1 MCGICGVRRFD
12 GGPVE
17 EGVLRAMR
25 DVMAH
30 RGPDDEGLYLSEG
43 VGLGHRRLSVIDLA
57 TGHQPMFNEN
67 GTVCIVFNGEI
78 YNHLDV
84 RTELERLGHRYIT
97 RSDTESIIHAY
108 EEDGTACVHRLNG
121 MFAFAIWDARAHI
134 LFLAR
139 DRTGMKPLYYWVDAE
154 KFVFASE
161 IKSILEYPGMPRE
174 LDMDGLNLYLAL
186 QYVPAPW
193 TLFKGVRK
201 LPPGHFLVCHAD
213 GRVKIEKYWD
223 VTYGSEDDKGEA
235 FYIEGIRERVLRAV
249 ERRLI
254 SDVPL
259 GAFLSGGVDSSTV
272 VGLMSRIMNRP
283 VDTYVVGF
291 DLGEGSPKF
300 NVDREH
306 ARLAARH
313 FGTNHHEVVIS
324 QSDRIADVL
333 PALVR
338 QMDEPISNPTAIST
352 YFVSRLARQTVTVAL
367 SGDGADEIFGGYYRY
382 VYDRVVS
389 RYEAIPTP
397 LREGIMRLL
406 VLGLPFPR
414 QVKQLAHKAS
424 LGHTPARYLT
434 WWTVFTL
441 GDRVQ
446 LFNSALS
453 DQVSDGALERLV
465 MSCLDNVSSRSFQD
479 KLAYTDLKLWIADQ
493 SNMVVDKMSM
503 LVSLET
509 RSPFQDY
516 ELVEFA
522 GSIPFKYKV
531 RGRTMKVLFKRVFRD
546 LLPPEILSRS
556 KHGFQSPGSYW
567 LRNDLRELV
576 LDVLSRGRIEQGGLF
591 NPDYVERIVT
601 RHLNREE
608 YNLNKVWTLLT
619 FQLWYDAYLGEG
631 GA

>member
-1 MCGICGVRRFD
+1 
-12 GGPVE
+12 
-17 EGVLRAMR
+17 
-25 DVMAH
+25 
-30 RGPDDEGLYLSEG
+30 
-43 VGLGHRRLSVIDLA
+43 
-57 TGHQPMFNEN
+57 
-67 GTVCIVFNGEI
+67 
-78 YNHLDV
+78 
-84 RTELERLGHRYIT
+84 
-97 RSDTESIIHAY
+97 
-108 EEDGTACVHRLNG
+108 
-121 MFAFAIWDARAHI
+121 
-134 LFLAR
+134 
-139 DRTGMKPLYYWVDAE
+139 
-154 KFVFASE
+154 
-161 IKSILEYPGMPRE
+161 
-174 LDMDGLNLYLAL
+174 MDGLNLYLAL

-193 TLFKGVRK
+193 TLFKGIRK
-201 LPPGHFLVCHAD
+201 LPPGYYLLCRAD
-213 GRVKIEKYWD
+213 GQVEIKKYWD
-223 VTYGSEDDKGEA
+223 VTYGGEDDKSEG
-235 FYIEGIRERVLRAV
+235 YYVEGIRERMLRAV

-259 GAFLSGGVDSSTV
+259 GAFLSGGVDSSIV
-272 VGLMSRIMNRP
+272 VGLMSQIMNRP

-291 DLGEGSPKF
+291 DVGEGSPKF

-324 QSDRIADVL
+324 QADRIADLL

-338 QMDEPISNPTAIST
+338 QMDEPISNPTAISA
-352 YFVSRLARQTVTVAL
+352 YFVSRLARQMVTVAL
-367 SGDGADEIFGGYYRY
+367 SGDGADELFGGYRRY
-382 VYDRVVS
+382 VYDQMVS
-389 RYEAIPTP
+389 RYEAIPAP
-397 LREGIMRLL
+397 LRERVLHPL

-434 WWTVFTL
+434 WWTAFTPE
-441 GDRVQ
+441 DRVQ

-453 DQVSDGALERLV
+453 DQVSDGALEGLV

-522 GSIPFKYKV
+522 GSIPFKYKL
-531 RGRTMKVLFKRVFRD
+531 RGRMMKVLLRQAFRD
-546 LLPPEILSRS
+546 LLPPEILDRS

-576 LDVLSRGRIEQGGLF
+576 LDVLSRGRIEQVALF
-591 NPDYVERIVT
+591 DPGYIERVVT
-601 RHLNREE
+601 RHLNKEE

-619 FQLWYDAYLGEG
+619 FQLWYDTYFDGG

>member
-12 GGPVE
+12 GGPIE
-17 EGVLRAMR
+17 KGVLRAMR
-25 DVMAH
+25 DVMTH

-78 YNHLDV
+78 YNHLEV
-84 RTELERLGHRYIT
+84 RAELERLGHRYST

-121 MFAFAIWDARAHI
+121 MFAFTVWDARDHT

-139 DRTGMKPLYYWVDAE
+139 DRTGMKPLYYWADAD
-154 KFVFASE
+154 KFIFASE
-161 IKSILEYPGMPRE
+161 IKSILEYPGIPRE

-186 QYVPAPW
+186 QYIPAPW
-193 TLFKGVRK
+193 TLFKGIRK
-201 LPPGHFLVCHAD
+201 LPPGYFLVCRAD
-213 GRVKIEKYWD
+213 GQVEVEKYWD
-223 VTYGSEDDKGEA
+223 VTYGSEEDKGEEY
-235 FYIEGIRERVLRAV
+235 YIEGVRERVLRAV

-272 VGLMSRIMNRP
+272 VGLMGRIMNRP

-291 DLGEGSPKF
+291 DLGEGAPKF
-300 NVDREH
+300 NIDLEH

-324 QSDRIADVL
+324 QSDRIADLL

-338 QMDEPISNPTAIST
+338 QMDEPISNPTAISA
-352 YFVSRLARQTVTVAL
+352 YFVSRLARQMVTVAL
-367 SGDGADEIFGGYYRY
+367 SGDGADELFGGYRRY
-382 VYDRVVS
+382 IYDGVVS
-389 RYEAIPTP
+389 RYEAIPAP
-397 LREGIMRLL
+397 LREGVMRPL

-414 QVKQLAHKAS
+414 RVKQLARKAS

-434 WWTVFTL
+434 WWMTFSPE
-441 GDRVQ
+441 DRVQ

-465 MSCLDNVSSRSFQD
+465 MSHLDNVPSRSFQD

-509 RSPFQDY
+509 RSPFQDH

-531 RGRTMKVLFKRVFRD
+531 RDRAMKVLLKRVFRD
-546 LLPPEILSRS
+546 LLPLEVLDRS

-576 LDVLSRGRIEQGGLF
+576 WDVLSRGRIEQVGLF
-591 NPDYVERIVT
+591 DSDYVERVMA

-619 FQLWYDAYLGEG
+619 FQLWYDVYFDGG